1 MALVRRRFLQL
12 ASASTVVAVPFRT
25 GVAAAQP
32 YPARPIRMIVPV
44 AAGGPVD
51 AINRIIVQKLSER
64 WGSQF
69 HVENIP
75 TGAGNVATGTA
86 AKAPADGHTVLAVTT
101 AFVINPSLYANLP
114 YDPVK
119 DFAPI
124 TLVGASP
131 HVMVVHPS
139 LPANS
144 AKELVALVKANPG
157 KYSYAS
163 PGTGQSGQLAGEMF
177 RQAYGLDLAH
187 VPFNGAVP
195 AITST
200 IAGHTQIAFMSLAA
214 AAGSIKDGKLR
225 ALAVTSHRRSDVFQD
240 VPTMAEAGIPE
251 QESVFGQG
259 LVLPART
266 PREIIDRWY
275 REVVSIVGLPEVRE
289 RMAAMNLEPVTN
301 TPEEFSEWI
310 KTEIPRWRKVIDDAK
325 IRKLDER

>member
-1 MALVRRRFLQL
+1 MTSTRREFLQL
-12 ASASTVVAVPFRT
+12 ACAVSVVAGASSSQR
-25 GVAAAQP
+25 AAAQP
-32 YPARPIRMIVPV
+32 YPARPIRLIVPV
-44 AAGGPVD
+44 APGGPVD
-51 AINRIIVQKLSER
+51 AINRIIVQRLAER

-69 HVENIP
+69 QVENLP

-86 AKAPADGHTVLAVTT
+86 ARAPADGYTVLAVTT

-119 DFAPI
+119 DFAPV

-139 LPANS
+139 LPASN
-144 AKELVALVKANPG
+144 AKELVALVRTNAG

-177 RQAYGLDLAH
+177 RQACGLDLVH
-187 VPFNGAVP
+187 VPFNGAAP

-214 AAGSIKDGKLR
+214 AAGSIKEGKLR
-225 ALAVTSHRRSDVFQD
+225 ALAVTSRRRSDLFQD
-240 VPTMAEAGIPE
+240 VPTMAEAGISD

-259 LVLPART
+259 IVFPAGT
-266 PREIIDRWY
+266 PKDIIDRWH
-275 REVVSIVGLPEVRE
+275 REVVSIVGLSEVKE
-289 RMAAMNLEPVTN
+289 RMAAMNLEPVAN
-301 TPEEFSEWI
+301 TPAEFSEWI

-325 IRKLDER
+325 IKKIDER

>member
-12 ASASTVVAVPFRT
+12 ASGAAVAAAPLSTRI
-25 GVAAAQP
+25 AAQP

-51 AINRIIVQKLSER
+51 VINRIIVQKLSER
-64 WGSQF
+64 WGSPF

-75 TGAGNVATGTA
+75 TGAGNVAMGTV

-139 LPANS
+139 LPATS
-144 AKELVALVKANPG
+144 AKELLALVKAHPG

-177 RQAYGLDLAH
+177 RQAYALDLAH

-214 AAGSIKDGKLR
+214 AAGSIKEGKLR

-240 VPTMAEAGIPE
+240 VPTMAEAGIPD

-266 PREIIDRWY
+266 RKEIIDRWH
-275 REVVSIVGLPEVRE
+275 REVVSIVALSEVKE

-301 TPEEFSEWI
+301 TPEEFGEWI

-325 IRKLDER
+325 IKKIDER

>member
-12 ASASTVVAVPFRT
+12 ASASAVVAVPFPT

-177 RQAYGLDLAH
+177 RQAGGLDLAH

-240 VPTMAEAGIPE
+240 VPTMAEAGIPD

-266 PREIIDRWY
+266 PKEIIDRWH
-275 REVVSIVGLPEVRE
+275 REVVSIVGLPEVKE

-301 TPEEFSEWI
+301 TPEEFAEWI

-325 IRKLDER
+325 IKKLDER